1 MKKVCFVTTSPL
13 IVNFFFVPLLRA
25 MATRYD
31 VSLAVNA
38 EEGVP
43 LPAGVPARV
52 HAVRILRPIAPRADL
67 AALWKLYRL
76 FRAERFDAVHS
87 VSPKGGLL
95 AMTAAWLARVPVR
108 VHMFTGQVWVT
119 RSGFMRWLLKSTD
132 RWIATIATHVF
143 ADSPSQRA
151 FLVEKGIVSADRCS
165 VLACGSI
172 SGVDTSRFK
181 PDAEA
186 RAAVR
191 AELGLDELALLL
203 VFLGRINRDKGVLDL
218 AAAFGEL
225 HSQVPGVAL
234 LLVGPDEQA
243 LRNALLKSAG
253 TGATA
258 IHFVEYTRT
267 PERYLAAADVLCL
280 PSYREGFGSVVIE
293 AGATGIPS
301 VGSRIYG
308 VTDAIVDGETGV
320 LHEPGNVA
328 DIAAKLLPLVTD
340 STLRRRLGE
349 RARERALRD
358 FSQEAVT
365 NALLDFYARALGG

>member
-1 MKKVCFVTTSPL
+1 LKKVCFVTTSPL

-31 VSLAVNA
+31 VALAVNA

-43 LPAGVPARV
+43 LPADLPARV
-52 HAVRILRPIAPRADL
+52 TSVRILRPIAPLADL
-67 AALWKLYRL
+67 AALWKLFRL
-76 FRAERFDAVHS
+76 FRVERFDAVHS

-132 RWIATIATHVF
+132 RWIATIATHVL
-143 ADSPSQRA
+143 ADSPSQRT
-151 FLVEKGIVSADRCS
+151 FLVEQGIVRGERCS
-165 VLACGSI
+165 VLGCGSI

-181 PDAEA
+181 PDTTA
-186 RAAVR
+186 RATVR
-191 AELGLDELALLL
+191 SELGIDGSAVLL

-218 AAAFGEL
+218 AAAFREL
-225 HSQVPGVAL
+225 YSRVPGLAL

-243 LRNALLKSAG
+243 LRNALLESAG
-253 TGATA
+253 DGAAA
-258 IHFVEYTRT
+258 IRFVEYTRT

-308 VTDAIVDGETGV
+308 VTDAIVDGETGL
-320 LHEPGNVA
+320 LHEPANA
-328 DIAAKLLPLVTD
+328 TDLAAKLLPLVTD
-340 STLRRRLGE
+340 AALRQRLGE
-349 RARERALRD
+349 RARTRALSD
-358 FSQEAVT
+358 FSQETAT
-365 NALLDFYARALGG
+365 RALLDFYDRALGD

>member
-1 MKKVCFVTTSPL
+1 LKKVCFVTTSPL

-38 EEGVP
+38 DEGTP
-43 LPAGVPARV
+43 LPENLPARV
-52 HAVRILRPIAPRADL
+52 HSVRILRPIAPLADL
-67 AALWKLYRL
+67 AALWKLYQL

-119 RSGFMRWLLKSTD
+119 RRSFMRWLLKSTD
-132 RWIATIATHVF
+132 RWIATIATQVL
-143 ADSPSQRA
+143 ADSPSQRD
-151 FLVEKGIVSADRCS
+151 FLVKNDIVRAKRCS
-165 VLACGSI
+165 VLASGSI

-181 PDAEA
+181 PDAAA

-191 AELGLDELALLL
+191 SELGLDASTLLL
-203 VFLGRINRDKGVLDL
+203 IFLGRINRDKGVLDL
-218 AAAFGEL
+218 AAAFREL
-225 HSQVPGVAL
+225 HARSPDLAL

-243 LRNALLKSAG
+243 MRNALLESAG
-253 TGATA
+253 AGAAA
-258 IHFVEYTRT
+258 IRFVEYTRT

-308 VTDAIVDGETGV
+308 VTDAIVDGETGL
-320 LHEPGNVA
+320 LHEPANAA
-328 DIAAKLLPLVTD
+328 DIAAKLLPPVTD
-340 STLRRRLGE
+340 PSLRRRLGE

-358 FSQEAVT
+358 FSQETVT
-365 NALLDFYARALGG
+365 RALLAFYDQALGD